1 MVKEPKRAQPTRK
14 IESQF
19 ATMIER
25 YFGLSHQGTD
35 VRTEFIAGLTTFL
48 TMVYIIFVNPIIL
61 GKTGMDQ
68 GAVFVAT
75 CVAAAV
81 STLVMALYAN
91 YPIALA
97 PGMGINAF
105 FAFTIVLTYKYTWQQ
120 ALAAVFC
127 SGVLFFLISVLP
139 VRQYVLDS
147 IPQNL
152 KLAVSAGVGLFLG
165 IIALEE
171 AKLIVDH
178 PATLVTLGDL
188 TQPTPVLMLLGFVL
202 IAGLNYRR
210 ILGAT
215 LIGILVVTLIGLPF
229 GLAQFNGVVSMPP
242 SIVPTLLQ
250 LDFSRV
256 TELTFLIVVFSIL
269 FVDVF
274 DNAGTLIGVT
284 HRTGLMKNGKLA
296 RMKQALISDS
306 FAAMFGALI
315 GTSTTHQLHR
325 ERCRC
330 FGGWSHWSDCP
341 VRRPVL
347 RVGAILCAARGDGA
361 RLRFGSGFAL
371 CRLRDD
377 ARSRGDRLGGHD
389 RICARRDHRD
399 YNAADLF
406 DCDRHR
412 PWLHH
417 LRARQNYLWQGEGSF
432 ADGDRTCRSVC
443 NQIRGNGVKFDL
455 NLATVGG
462 SVGDFCGPNGNI
474 CQGRRRKRECR
485 FCDLRPHDRYSSDPR
500 LHSSGDRP
508 VSVA

>member
-1 MVKEPKRAQPTRK
+1 
-14 IESQF
+14 
-19 ATMIER
+19 
-25 YFGLSHQGTD
+25 
-35 VRTEFIAGLTTFL
+35 
-48 TMVYIIFVNPIIL
+48 
-61 GKTGMDQ
+61 
-68 GAVFVAT
+68 
-75 CVAAAV
+75 
-81 STLVMALYAN
+81 MALYAN

-139 VRQYVLDS
+139 IRQYVIDS

-171 AKLIVDH
+171 AKVIVDH

-215 LIGILVVTLIGLPF
+215 LIGILVVTVIGLPF
-229 GLAQFNGVVSMPP
+229 GLAQFNGLVSMPP
-242 SIVPTLLQ
+242 SIAPTLLQ

-296 RMKQALISDS
+296 RMKEALISDS

-315 GTSTTHQLHR
+315 GTSTTTSYI
-325 ERCRC
+325 ESAAGVSA
-330 FGGWSHWSDCP
+330 GG
-341 VRRPVL
+341 RTGL
-347 RVGAILCAARGDGA
+347 TAAFVGVFFLLALFFAPLAGMVPAYASAAALLYVACVMARGLAEIDWEDITEYAPAVVCAISMPLTYSIATGIGLGFITYA
-361 RLRFGSGFAL
+361 LAKLVSGKPRESSPAVIALAFLFA
-371 CRLRDD
+371 
-377 ARSRGDRLGGHD
+377 
-389 RICARRDHRD
+389 IK
-399 YNAADLF
+399 
-406 DCDRHR
+406 
-412 PWLHH
+412 
-417 LRARQNYLWQGEGSF
+417 F
-432 ADGDRTCRSVC
+432 AVTG
-443 NQIRGNGVKFDL
+443 
-455 NLATVGG
+455 
-462 SVGDFCGPNGNI
+462 
-474 CQGRRRKRECR
+474 
-485 FCDLRPHDRYSSDPR
+485 
-500 LHSSGDRP
+500 
-508 VSVA
+508 